1 MALTIDNRTM
11 RRLWLDTNDLLS
23 SSSGSLDI
31 VAIIKKLGFVQLDTI
46 QNVSRAHHHILW
58 SRHQTYREPML
69 DELLGAREHLFEHF
83 THDASVLPMEMYP
96 MWERR
101 FRRMKA
107 KLDGA
112 SYHRP
117 EQIADWKDIL
127 IERITAEGPLST
139 KDFASGSTGDRKING
154 DRKIT
159 GDSKINGKKKVWSRP
174 PHKQVLD
181 YLWYSG
187 TLATSHREKFTK
199 FYDLAERVIPEQFR
213 DAGISEAE
221 QVDWLCCAA
230 LARLAVGSMKE
241 IKEFWDAKDVREV
254 KSWIE
259 ENQKSVIPVKWE
271 TDRGEWVSSY
281 ALADIEDRI
290 QKLPSASSR
299 MKIINPFDPAIRDRN
314 RLKSMFGF
322 DYRLEVFVPAAK
334 RRWGY
339 YVYPLL
345 EGDRFVGRIEAKAD
359 RKAKCLNVLN
369 FWPEGDIKWGLG
381 RNARLEA
388 ELVRFA
394 RLADLNIVKWS

>member
-1 MALTIDNRTM
+1 VALTIDNRTM

>member
-1 MALTIDNRTM
+1 M
-11 RRLWLDTNDLLS
+11 RRLWLDTNALLS

-139 KDFASGSTGDRKING
+139 KDFASGSTW
-154 DRKIT
+154 
-159 GDSKINGKKKVWSRP
+159 DSKLNGKKKVWSRP

-221 QVDWLCCAA
+221 QVDWLCRAA

-254 KSWIE
+254 KSWIA

-394 RLADLNIVKWS
+394 QLADLNIVKWS

>member
-1 MALTIDNRTM
+1 MALTLDNRTM

-31 VAIIKKLGFVQLDTI
+31 VAIIQKLGFVQLDTI

-221 QVDWLCCAA
+221 QVDWLCRAA

>member
-139 KDFASGSTGDRKING
+139 KDFASGSTW
-154 DRKIT
+154 
-159 GDSKINGKKKVWSRP
+159 DSKLNGKKKVWSRP

-221 QVDWLCCAA
+221 QVDWLCRAA

-254 KSWIE
+254 KSWIA

-394 RLADLNIVKWS
+394 QLADLNIVKWS

>member
-1 MALTIDNRTM
+1 M

-31 VAIIKKLGFVQLDTI
+31 VAIIQKLGFVQLDTI

-221 QVDWLCCAA
+221 QVDWLCRAA